1 MKSLRKI
8 WSFFN
13 KKQKIHSIYL
23 LFGVLIATNLEI
35 IGISSF
41 LPIVAAIVDYETIK
55 EYPFIEDLSL
65 NLSQNEF
72 IYICLACT
80 LAIYFIKNIF
90 LLTFLWFQTRFNLD
104 VQISIINK
112 LYKTYLNVDYLFH
125 LEKNSASLIT
135 NIKSNTSHA
144 KFFIETHFK
153 LIVEILL
160 LIAIFFL
167 LLYMEPYSTLA
178 TSITSFILTG
188 ILFFFTRNKLRKNGK
203 LKIIHENNIYRI
215 LISSMHGIKEV
226 QILDRQD
233 GFEQNLNQQY
243 TEINRLELNYIILTS
258 LPRIA
263 LEIIGVFS
271 FVIFIVVL
279 LYQNN
284 SPTEIIPIIA
294 LFSISFIRV
303 LPAIVSIVQN
313 LQFRKYHK
321 PAFELIFD
329 ELEILKKA
337 KFIDKKNKPIIP
349 EFNRKKLDITFDK
362 FFFNY
367 PNFDKNIIN
376 NINLKIIHGEV
387 LGIIG
392 GSGSGK
398 TTLVDNLLG
407 LLKPTKGQ
415 ILVNDM
421 NIQLNIHQWQK
432 KIGYV
437 SQSIFIMDGSI
448 EENIAFGIESEKIDK
463 KLMEYALKSAKLIEL
478 NEKLSNSTN
487 SRVGENG
494 VRLSGGQR
502 QRIGIARALYRNP
515 SILLLDEATNSLD
528 KNTENQILDVIENL
542 KKEKTIIMI
551 SHDKNSL
558 RFCDRIISLN
568 NGYIDQINLLEL

>member
-55 EYPFIEDLSL
+55 EYPFVEDLSL

-90 LLTFLWFQTRFNLD
+90 LLTFLWFHTRFNLD
-104 VQISIINK
+104 IQISIINR

-125 LEKNSASLIT
+125 LKNNSSSLIT

-153 LIVEILL
+153 LIVEIVL
-160 LIAIFFL
+160 LIAIFSL
-167 LLYMEPYSTLA
+167 LLYIEPYSTLA
-178 TSITSFILTG
+178 TSISSFILTG
-188 ILFFFTRNKLRKNGK
+188 MLFLFTKNKLRKNGK
-203 LKIIHENNIYRI
+203 LKIVHENNIYRI

-243 TEINRLELNYIILTS
+243 IEINRLELNYIILTS

-271 FVIFIVVL
+271 FVIFIVAL

-303 LPAIVSIVQN
+303 LPAVVNIVQN

-337 KFIDKKNKPIIP
+337 KFIDKKDKPIIS
-349 EFNRKKLDITFDK
+349 EFNRKKIDITFDK

-367 PNFDKNIIN
+367 PNFDKDILN

-407 LLKPTKGQ
+407 LLKPTTGQ
-415 ILVNDM
+415 ILANDM

-437 SQSIFIMDGSI
+437 SQLIFIMDASI
-448 EENIAFGIESEKIDK
+448 EENIAFGIEPEKIDK

-528 KNTENQILDVIENL
+528 KNTENQILDVIGNL

-568 NGYIDQINLLEL
+568 NGYIDEINL

>member
-421 NIQLNIHQWQK
+421 NIQLNIHQLQK

-568 NGYIDQINLLEL
+568 NGYIDEINL

>member
-55 EYPFIEDLSL
+55 EYPFVAELSL

-72 IYICLACT
+72 IYICLAFT

-90 LLTFLWFQTRFNLD
+90 LLTFLWFHTRFNLD
-104 VQISIINK
+104 IQISIIDR
-112 LYKTYLNVDYLFH
+112 LYRTYLNVDYLFH
-125 LEKNSASLIT
+125 LKNNSASLIT

-144 KFFIETHFK
+144 KFFIETHYK
-153 LIVEILL
+153 LIVEIVL

-167 LLYMEPYSTLA
+167 LLFIEPYSTLA
-178 TSITSFILTG
+178 TSISSFTLTG
-188 ILFFFTRNKLRKNGK
+188 ILFFFTKNKLRKNGE
-203 LKIIHENNIYRI
+203 LKIVHEDNIYRI

-233 GFEQNLNQQY
+233 GFEQNLNQEY
-243 TEINRLELNYIILTS
+243 TEINRLELIYIILTS
-258 LPRIA
+258 LPRIS
-263 LEIIGVFS
+263 LEVIGVFS
-271 FVIFIVVL
+271 FVIFIAVL
-279 LYQNN
+279 LFQNQ
-284 SPTEIIPIIA
+284 SPGEIIPTIA

-303 LPAIVSIVQN
+303 LPAVVSIVQN
-313 LQFRKYHK
+313 MQHRKYFK
-321 PAFELIFD
+321 PAFDLIFD
-329 ELEILKKA
+329 ELEILKKT
-337 KFIDKKNKPIIP
+337 KFIDKKDKPTIS
-349 EFNRKKLDITFDK
+349 EFNRKKIDITFDK

-367 PNFDKNIIN
+367 PNFDKNILN
-376 NINLKIIHGEV
+376 NINLKIIHGDV

-398 TTLVDNLLG
+398 TTFVDNLLG

-415 ILVNDM
+415 ILANDM
-421 NIQLNIHQWQK
+421 NIQLNICQWQK

-437 SQSIFIMDGSI
+437 SQSIFIMDASI
-448 EENIAFGIESEKIDK
+448 EENIAFSIEPEKIDK

-478 NEKLSNSTN
+478 NQKLSNSTN

-528 KNTENQILDVIENL
+528 KNTENEILDVIGNL

-568 NGYIDQINLLEL
+568 NGYIDEINL